1 MSGVPLNW
9 PSTNEGSGIPDATHA
24 QRLGATALQLCTV
37 PETCAML
44 RVSRWQ
50 VYQLINKRE
59 LGSIK
64 IGRRRLIPLEA
75 IETYVAKR
83 PNSAVHGALS

>member
-1 MSGVPLNW
+1 MNGAPQGWPAANASPGTPNA
-9 PSTNEGSGIPDATHA
+9 PSTRA
-24 QRLGATALQLCTV
+24 LGATALQLCTV

-75 IETYVAKR
+75 IEAYLAKR
-83 PNSAVHGALS
+83 PNSAIHGALS